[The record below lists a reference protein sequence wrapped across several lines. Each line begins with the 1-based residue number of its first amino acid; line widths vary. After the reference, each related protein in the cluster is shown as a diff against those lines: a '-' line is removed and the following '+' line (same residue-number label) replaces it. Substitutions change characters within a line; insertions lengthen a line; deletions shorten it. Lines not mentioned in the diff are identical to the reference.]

1 MINCRVIE
9 GAYAD
14 VDKIRDDFV
23 EDYLGFELSN
33 GEIRD
38 KYALTW
44 KEFRELSEEVKSEYG
59 LSRRPKKPVEGKFY
73 YKTDTGFII
82 QKRVDGVTTYFGHT
96 PTEELAKKC
105 VELCKKYRW
114 NVDVCKDVIKSFKVG
129 SPN

>member
-1 MINCRVIE
+1 MICCRVVE

-14 VDKIRDDFV
+14 VDKIRDDFTR
-23 EDYLGFELSN
+23 DYLGFELSN

-38 KYALTW
+38 KYGLTW
-44 KEFRELSEEVKSEYG
+44 KEFRELSEEVKSDLG

-96 PTEELAKKC
+96 STEELAKKC
-105 VELCKKYRW
+105 VELCKKHHW
-114 NVDVCKDVIKSFKVG
+114 NLEVCRDVIKNLKVLT
-129 SPN
+129 